1 MAVPDSLRALRS
13 RNYRLFFMAQAISL
27 TGLWMHRI
35 AMGWLVFRLTA
46 LNSALGIIDFAA
58 SVSVFL
64 FAPFA
69 GALIERW
76 DLRKTLFCCQ
86 AGCMAVAFI
95 LAFLTLTGLV
105 TFHIV
110 VFMSLILGLID
121 AFELPCRYS
130 LVSYMVDR
138 REDVSNGVALNSVNF
153 NIARMIGL

>member
-1 MAVPDSLRALRS
+1 MMAVPDSLRALRS

-95 LAFLTLTGLV
+95 LASDTYGACHFSHRGV
-105 TFHIV
+105 H
-110 VFMSLILGLID
+110 
-121 AFELPCRYS
+121 EPYPEP
-130 LVSYMVDR
+130 YR
-138 REDVSNGVALNSVNF
+138 R
-153 NIARMIGL
+153 I

>member
-1 MAVPDSLRALRS
+1 MVVPDSLRALRS

-27 TGLWMHRI
+27 TGLWMHRV
-35 AMGWLVFRLTA
+35 AMGWLVFRLTG

-58 SVSVFL
+58 SISVFL

-86 AGCMAVAFI
+86 AGCMIIAFI

-110 VFMSLILGLID
+110 VFMSLMLGLVD

-130 LVSYMVDR
+130 LVSYMVD
-138 REDVSNGVALNSVNF
+138 
-153 NIARMIGL
+153 